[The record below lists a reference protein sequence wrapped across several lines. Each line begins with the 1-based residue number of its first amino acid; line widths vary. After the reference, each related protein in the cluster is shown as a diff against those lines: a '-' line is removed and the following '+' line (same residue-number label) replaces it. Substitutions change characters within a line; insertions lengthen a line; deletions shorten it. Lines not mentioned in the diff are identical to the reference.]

1 MKTQNKLTIVAAALA
16 AAFTIGTA
24 SAQLLYDGFNYT
36 TGDTLGSN
44 NWNLIASSGGAA
56 TNVVDQNLSYT
67 GLAPS
72 IGNAVELRP
81 NGQDWYRTYA
91 TQSFTVDSN
100 ASMYYSMLIRVDNLG
115 ALDATGGLFT
125 SLADGNATA
134 GQAASVWLRASGAGF
149 QVGISKRNSNPEFDS
164 TVFST
169 SQTILLVGS
178 YNLVSGPVNND
189 TASLWVNPSGL
200 GNISAPAPTLTT
212 TVSGSNDDV
221 VQFSNVVLRPQGAA
235 GSTQIPGSLI
245 FDEVRVGN
253 TWGSVTPI
261 PEPSSLALLLGA
273 GVVGVAIRRL
283 RNRAV

>member
-16 AAFTIGTA
+16 AALTIGTA

-36 TGDTLGSN
+36 TGNTLGSN
-44 NWNLIASSGGAA
+44 GWTLIGSSGGAA
-56 TNVVDQNLSYT
+56 TNVVAQNLSYS
-67 GLAPS
+67 GLQPS

-81 NGQDWYRTYA
+81 NGQDWTRSYTTQTY
-91 TQSFTVDSN
+91 TSSDN
-100 ASMYYSMLIRVDNLG
+100 ASIFYSFLIRVDNLG
-115 ALDATGGLFT
+115 DLNATGGNFA
-125 SLADGNATA
+125 SLANPAGTA
-134 GQAASVWLRASGAGF
+134 GQAASVWLRTSGAGY
-149 QVGISKRNSNPEFDS
+149 QVGISKRLSDPVFDTTVRTVGS
-164 TVFST
+164 T
-169 SQTILLVGS
+169 LLIVAS
-178 YNLVSGPVNND
+178 YNLVSGLINND
-189 TASLWVNPSGL
+189 TASLWINPASL
-200 GNISAPAPTLTT
+200 TIQPAPNLTT
-212 TVSGSNDDV
+212 PVSGINDDV
-221 VQFSNVVLRPQGAA
+221 IEFGTVALRPQGAA